1 MDSEQHDLLVENAP
15 GAPTV
20 ILAHGAGAPMD
31 SDFMEAITT
40 QLADRGACVIRFE
53 FPYMA
58 GRRVDGKKRGPNTA
72 KVLEATWEE
81 IIAQVCEQR
90 SLTPEQLVIGGKSMG
105 GRIAS
110 VIADRTNVGGLVC
123 LGYPF
128 HPTGKPEKLRT
139 EHLEALAT
147 PALCLQGTRDPFGTR
162 EEVEGYT
169 LAESFEVVWLE
180 DGDHSLKPR
189 KRSGRTLEQNL
200 EEAVDAIDAFL
211 TRLDLTSG

>member
-1 MDSEQHDLLVENAP
+1 MNKSLLAMQGFSGNP
-15 GAPTV
+15 
-20 ILAHGAGAPMD
+20 
-31 SDFMEAITT
+31 
-40 QLADRGACVIRFE
+40 
-53 FPYMA
+53 
-58 GRRVDGKKRGPNTA
+58 
-72 KVLEATWEE
+72 
-81 IIAQVCEQR
+81 
-90 SLTPEQLVIGGKSMG
+90 
-105 GRIAS
+105 
-110 VIADRTNVGGLVC
+110 
-123 LGYPF
+123 
-128 HPTGKPEKLRT
+128 